1 MTSEARANKKSLWTG
16 ENLLLGKLLLA
27 AAEMQ
32 SFIHNN
38 WTSAQSRHLSL
49 PSSGMHFCRAQMR
62 HSSMLAV
69 HARPVPQEGETG
81 IDVEI
86 FLRRKKLSE
95 AWELMKSVDG
105 DLWTDVCQL
114 YSLVVAVGQNAE
126 MFKDDSTILD
136 DVAEAKVL
144 MRNAKILSYVE
155 IIESFRQE
163 EWSNAEESTAI
174 RHGSELTRYRKERVE
189 SVIETKVR
197 HSEHANAWQMMKNC
211 DKVDWTAACLYHEEL
226 MKALAAKKEM
236 LDCAVWIIQDFNPNS
251 WTSSHIG
258 VDEDPHWR
266 ASQIRHGSTLA
277 VHECPPLDVDED
289 PSYHTHRERM
299 IEAWKVMKAVRSR
312 EWTEA
317 CKAHEDFLVCSQKK
331 MPYKVG
337 NLSNLRVDS

>member
-1 MTSEARANKKSLWTG
+1 MQ
-16 ENLLLGKLLLA
+16 LGKLLLA
-27 AAEMQ
+27 VAEMQ

-38 WTSAQSRHLSL
+38 WTSAQSRHSSL

-69 HARPVPQEGETG
+69 HARPMPQEEEAD

-86 FLRRKKLSE
+86 CIRRKKLSE
-95 AWELMKSVDG
+95 AWKLMKSVDG
-105 DLWTDVCQL
+105 DLWTDVCRL

-126 MFKDDSTILD
+126 MYKDEPNILD

-144 MRNAKILSYVE
+144 MRNAEILSSVE

-174 RHGSELTRYRKERVE
+174 RHGSELTSHRKEQVE

-197 HSEHANAWQMMKNC
+197 HIEHANAWQMMKNC
-211 DKVDWTAACLYHEEL
+211 DTADWTAACLFHEEL
-226 MKALAAKKEM
+226 MKALAARKEM
-236 LDCAVWIIQDFNPNS
+236 LDCAVWIIQDFNPTS
-251 WTSSHIG
+251 WTSSHTE

-299 IEAWKVMKAVRSR
+299 IEAWKVMKAVGSK

-317 CKAHEDFLVCSQKK
+317 CKTHEDFLLSQKE
-331 MPYKVG
+331 MTYKVG
-337 NLSNLRVDS
+337 NLSTFRVDAVSRSTPAA